1 MKRDGPENGFPRD
14 MMTQLRSIIYAESKI
29 KVEELTKFREKLEK
43 FYGNKLIKESR
54 IETEL
59 VNKIVKELSCLI
71 ILDQR

>member
-1 MKRDGPENGFPRD
+1 MKRDSPENGFPRD